1 MLLAANSTSD
11 YVQQLKGSKEQTI
24 KEEESNKENISSYY
38 QDWIV
43 VIEQG
48 VLLRSSLS
56 KPGRSCWA
64 CQQLNVPTKI

>member
-56 KPGRSCWA
+56 KPGRSRWA

>member
-1 MLLAANSTSD
+1 VEKPVLLAANSTSD
-11 YVQQLKGSKEQTI
+11 YDQQLKGSKEQTI

-56 KPGRSCWA
+56 KPGRSC
-64 CQQLNVPTKI
+64 

>member
-56 KPGRSCWA
+56 KPGRSC
-64 CQQLNVPTKI
+64 

>member
-1 MLLAANSTSD
+1 VEKPVLLAANSTSD

-56 KPGRSCWA
+56 KPGRSC
-64 CQQLNVPTKI
+64 

>member
-11 YVQQLKGSKEQTI
+11 YVQQLKGFKEQTI

-56 KPGRSCWA
+56 KPGRSC
-64 CQQLNVPTKI
+64 